1 MTELKNITYI
11 MAKEEK
17 GYKGKAKRSG
27 KLETILVKTFG
38 LAIIIAMD
46 FFTIIGIGNI
56 LVTLFPEAMNADPI
70 LPLIVVGFVTT
81 AVYGSVAGLLADLL
95 HIK

>member
-11 MAKEEK
+11 TAKES
-17 GYKGKAKRSG
+17 YKGKAKRSG